1 MQMNRRIEKL
11 EAALPENEIS
21 FRVLLNDKGEPTPGI
36 DPPLRQNEHAI
47 VVNFVTPGGMRH
59 G

>member
-21 FRVLLNDKGEPTPGI
+21 FRVILSDKGEPTLRI
-36 DPPLRQNEHAI
+36 DPPLRQNENAI
-47 VVNFVTPGGMRH
+47 VVNFVTPSEARH